1 VSGHYDLRGRVVLI
15 TGPARGIGA
24 ATARD
29 LARRGARLALVGL
42 EPEKL
47 AALAEELGPN
57 AAWWEADVTDT
68 EALQA
73 AVAAAVE
80 RFGGIDVAMAN
91 AGIYRHGTVTS
102 IEAGDFERVIEVNLL
117 GVWRTAR
124 ATLPHL
130 LAGRG
135 YFLICSSLAAAVHA
149 PMMAAYS
156 TTKAGVEAFGDS
168 LRAEVGHRGV
178 DVGVAYFSFIDT
190 DMTTEAFSHPSTQG
204 MRQGIGARL
213 TRTLPVRYASKS
225 VVRGMERRAK
235 RIVVPRALTPLV
247 LAPGLFAPV
256 LERVA
261 HKQTI
266 EGVDRFDALSSAAD
280 APPAPRS

>member
-1 VSGHYDLRGRVVLI
+1 VSGRYDLRGRVVLI

-29 LARRGARLALVGL
+29 LAKRGARLALVGL
-42 EPEKL
+42 EPDRL
-47 AALAEELGPN
+47 AALTEELGPD
-57 AAWWEADVTDT
+57 AAWWEADVTDSAGL
-68 EALQA
+68 EA
-73 AVAAAVE
+73 AVSAAAE

-91 AGIYRHGTVTS
+91 AGIHRHGTVAS
-102 IEAGDFERVIEVNLL
+102 IEPADFERTIEVNLL

-130 LAGRG
+130 LASRG

-168 LRAEVGHRGV
+168 LRSEVAHRGV

-204 MRQGIGARL
+204 MRDGIGAWF
-213 TRTLPVRYASKS
+213 TRPLPVRYASRE

-235 RIVVPRALTPLV
+235 RVVVPRALTPLV
-247 LAPGLFAPV
+247 VAPGLFTPV
-256 LERVA
+256 LERTRRRQA
-261 HKQTI
+261 I
-266 EGVDRFDALSSAAD
+266 EGVDRFDQTAG
-280 APPAPRS
+280 

>member
-1 VSGHYDLRGRVVLI
+1 VSGRYDLRGRVVLI

-29 LARRGARLALVGL
+29 LAERGARLALVGL
-42 EPEKL
+42 EPDKL
-47 AALAEELGPN
+47 APLAEEVGG
-57 AAWWEADVTDT
+57 AWWEADVTDSASL
-68 EALQA
+68 EA
-73 AVAAAVE
+73 AVSAAAE

-91 AGIYRHGTVTS
+91 AGIHRHGTVAS
-102 IEAGDFERVIEVNLL
+102 IEPVDFERVIDVNLL

-130 LAGRG
+130 LASRG

-168 LRAEVGHRGV
+168 LRSEVAHRGV

-204 MRQGIGARL
+204 MRDGIGARF
-213 TRTLPVRYASKS
+213 TRPLPVRYASRE
-225 VVRGMERRAK
+225 VVRGIERRAK
-235 RIVVPRALTPLV
+235 RVVVPRALTPLV
-247 LAPGLFAPV
+247 VAPGLFTPV
-256 LERVA
+256 LERTRRRQA
-261 HKQTI
+261 I
-266 EGVDRFDALSSAAD
+266 EGVDRFDQTAG
-280 APPAPRS
+280 